1 MFRHAIAAAA
11 LLLPTL
17 AAAGFDEAIAAYS
30 AGRYD
35 DALKEFHQLAEQ
47 GDAQSLYFIGLFN
60 HNGFGVKKDD
70 AEAAKWFKRAAMK
83 NNALAQYYMG
93 SLTERGNGVDKD
105 PVAAYMWYSLS
116 VKNSANERDAA
127 YTQKEVKRLEKK
139 LTPEQVAKAKEMI
152 AAFKPD
158 NG

>member
-1 MFRHAIAAAA
+1 MFRHVIAAAA

-17 AAAGFDEAIAAYS
+17 ACAGFDEAIAAYS

-35 DALKEFHQLAEQ
+35 EALKEFRPLAEQ
-47 GDAQSLYFIGLFN
+47 GDVQSIYFIGLFN

-83 NNALAQYYMG
+83 NNALAQFYMG
-93 SLTERGNGVDKD
+93 SLTERGNGVEKD
-105 PVAAYMWYSLS
+105 PAAAYMWYSLS
-116 VKNSANERDAA
+116 MKNSANERDAA
-127 YTQKEVKRLEKK
+127 YTQKEIKRLEKK
-139 LTPEQVAKAKEMI
+139 LTPEQLTKAKEMI
-152 AAFKPD
+152 AAFKPE